1 MTRRLIGVL
10 LGCVALAAS
19 ARAETIGVVMVHG
32 KHGTP
37 AQLQQLDSAVTQI
50 GFTAERPEMCW
61 SRSRIY
67 DRAYL
72 DCFADIDAAAARLKA
87 RGATAIVILGM
98 SLGGNGALGYGARR
112 PGLKGVIALAP
123 ASEPD
128 RLRQRPNVAQSVAQ
142 AQALVA
148 AGKGNEKQNFT
159 DLNNGQEFTVSTTP
173 TIFLSFVGKDSP
185 AHMPANAAHFD
196 RAAPHGFGQRRSKS
210 AQRRR
215 DFRPRAAR
223 SAQQARDGAV
233 RSHRHAGGG
242 GRCRHGVAQIA
253 GAVIQ
258 LRQLRPRGLTSP
270 RRTPSAAATRW

>member
-159 DLNNGQEFTVSTTP
+159 DLNNGQEFKVTTTP

-185 AHMPANAAHFD
+185 AHMPANAAHLTAPLLMVSGSADPSQRNADGIFA
-196 RAAPHGFGQRRSKS
+196 RAP
-210 AQRRR
+210 R
-215 DFRPRAAR
+215 DPRNKHVMVQ
-223 SAQQARDGAV
+223 SDHIG
-233 RSHRHAGGG
+233 
-242 GRCRHGVAQIA
+242 
-253 GAVIQ
+253 
-258 LRQLRPRGLTSP
+258 
-270 RRTPSAAATRW
+270 TPAAAAAAVMAWLKSLAQ